1 MKFTLAWLKR
11 HLDTRAPLE
20 EIARTLTRIGLEV
33 EAVEDPRALLA
44 PFRIA
49 RVVSAEPHPNA
60 DRLKVCMVDTG
71 EDVVQVVC
79 GAPNART
86 GMMGVFAPPGT
97 HVPGT
102 GVDLKPAKIR
112 GVESRGMLCS
122 ERELM
127 ISDDHE
133 GIIELPADAPLGASF
148 MTYAGLDD
156 PVIDIAVTPNRPDA
170 LGVRGIARDLA
181 AAGLGRLKGDEIP
194 PVPAAFESGLAIV
207 IEDETACPFF
217 AGRLIRG
224 VRNGESPDW
233 LKRLLTAVGLRP
245 ISVLVD
251 ITNFLN
257 LDRARPLHVYD
268 AAKVHGAIRAR
279 RARPGE
285 RLKALD
291 GREYEC
297 AGGECLIA
305 DDRGPLGFGG
315 VMGGEASGVTAGTT
329 DVIVESALFDPVL
342 TAETGRR
349 HGIESDARYR
359 FERGVDPAFVLPGME
374 LATRLIL
381 ELAGGEPAEVTT
393 AGRLPEGRRTIA
405 FDPARV
411 EGLGGLALGA
421 EESRA
426 ILERL
431 GFDWQEETA
440 GARVHVRTPSWRP
453 DIEGEAD
460 LVEEVLRIVGY
471 DRIPSV
477 PLPRGAGV
485 ARPILTT
492 GQKRARR
499 ARRLLASRGLKEA
512 VTWSFMDGE
521 LADRFGGDPRLTLA
535 NPIASHLDRMR
546 PSILPNLIR
555 AAGRNRDRAR
565 EVVGLFE
572 VGAVYHGPDPDD
584 QEEVAALVRAG
595 MAGPPHWAETQRPV
609 DVFDA
614 KADALALLEALDV
627 PVDRIRIRTPGP
639 EWFHP
644 GRSGM
649 LCLGPKN
656 VLAHFGEIHP
666 AILAR
671 TDARGPV
678 VGAEVFLDRLPARRR
693 KGATAKAGLK
703 AERLQPVER
712 DFAFL
717 VPADLPAETLID
729 AVRGAAR
736 ELVERIDLFDRYQ
749 GEGLPEGTVSLAI
762 RVRLRPSERTL
773 TDAEI
778 EEIAAR
784 IVAAAEKRCGARLRG

>member
-11 HLDTRAPLE
+11 HLDTDAPVE

-33 EAVEDPRALLA
+33 ESVEDPRPLLA

-71 EDVVQVVC
+71 DRTVQVVC
-79 GAPNART
+79 GASNARA
-86 GMMGVFAPPGT
+86 GMTGVFAPPGT

-133 GIIELPADAPLGASF
+133 GIIDLPADAPLGASY
-148 MTYAGLDD
+148 MEYAGLDD

-170 LGVRGIARDLA
+170 LGVAGIARDLA
-181 AAGLGRLKGDEIP
+181 AAGCGRFKDEKIA
-194 PVPAAFESGLAIV
+194 PVPATFASGLDIV
-207 IEDETACPFF
+207 VEDETACPFF
-217 AGRLIRG
+217 AGRWIRG
-224 VRNGESPDW
+224 VKNGESPDW
-233 LKRLLTAVGLRP
+233 LKHLLSAVGLRP

-251 ITNFLN
+251 ITNFVN

-268 AAKVHGAIRAR
+268 AAKVQGAIRAR

-285 RLKALD
+285 RLVALD

-297 AGGECLIA
+297 FGGECLIA

-315 VMGGEASGVTAGTT
+315 VMGGEASGVTAETT
-329 DVIVESALFDPVL
+329 EVIVESALFDPVL

-359 FERGVDPAFVLPGME
+359 FERGVDPAFTLPGME

-381 ELAGGEPAEVTT
+381 DLAGGEPGDVVS
-393 AGRLPEGRRTIA
+393 AGHLPEGRRTIA
-405 FDPARV
+405 FAPERV
-411 EGLGGLALGA
+411 ESLGGLAL
-421 EESRA
+421 ERSEIRA
-426 ILERL
+426 ILGRL
-431 GFDWQEETA
+431 GFDWQEEVA
-440 GARVHVRTPSWRP
+440 GGRVHVRTPSWRP
-453 DIEGEAD
+453 DVEGEAD
-460 LVEEVLRIVGY
+460 LVEEVLRIAGY
-471 DRIPSV
+471 DRIPAVS
-477 PLPRGAGV
+477 LPRGSGV
-485 ARPILTT
+485 ARPILTA

-499 ARRLLASRGLKEA
+499 ARRCCASRGLKEA
-512 VTWSFMDGE
+512 VTWSFMDGD
-521 LADRFGGDPRLTLA
+521 LADRFGGDLRLALA
-535 NPIASHLDRMR
+535 NPIASHLNRMR
-546 PSILPNLIR
+546 PSVLPNLVQ

-572 VGAVYHGPDPDD
+572 VGAVYHGPEPED
-584 QEEVAALVRAG
+584 QEEVAGAVRAG
-595 MAGPPHWAETQRPV
+595 MAGPPHWAEPQRPV

-614 KADALALLEALDV
+614 KADALALLEALGV
-627 PVDRIRIRTPGP
+627 PVDRLQVRTPGP
-639 EWFHP
+639 DWFHP

-649 LCLGPKN
+649 LCLGPKK
-656 VLAHFGEIHP
+656 VLAHFGELHP
-666 AILAR
+666 GILS
-671 TDARGPV
+671 DLDVRGPV
-678 VGAEVFLDRLPARRR
+678 VGAEVFLDRLPGRRR
-693 KGATAKAGLK
+693 KGGAARPELQAS
-703 AERLQPVER
+703 RLPPVDR

-717 VPADLPAETLID
+717 VPADLPAEQLI
-729 AVRGAAR
+729 ATVRGAAR
-736 ELVERIDLFDRYQ
+736 ELIEGIDLFDRYA
-749 GEGLPEGTVSLAI
+749 GEGLPEDMVSLAL
-762 RVRLRPSERTL
+762 RVRLRPRERTL
-773 TDAEI
+773 ADAEI
-778 EEIAAR
+778 DEIARR